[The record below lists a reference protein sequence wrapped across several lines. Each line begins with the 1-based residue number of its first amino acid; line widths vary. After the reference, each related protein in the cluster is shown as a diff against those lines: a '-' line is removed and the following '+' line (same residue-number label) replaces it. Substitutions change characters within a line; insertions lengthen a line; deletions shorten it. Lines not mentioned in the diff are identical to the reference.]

1 MMAHSIEIPISSL
14 KQRVSGTK
22 SGNRCKSSNRSQGV
36 GILSKKLN
44 FIREMNE
51 EVSRLMEDEDINGD
65 LTSNTQSMSNTIKK
79 SKKKNQ
85 R

>member
-22 SGNRCKSSNRSQGV
+22 SGNRCKSSNRSQGG

-51 EVSRLMEDEDINGD
+51 EVSRLMEEEDMNGD

>member
-1 MMAHSIEIPISSL
+1 
-14 KQRVSGTK
+14 
-22 SGNRCKSSNRSQGV
+22 
-36 GILSKKLN
+36 
-44 FIREMNE
+44 MNE
-51 EVSRLMEDEDINGD
+51 EVSRLMENEDMNGD